1 MAKLS
6 KPMNDALSDLASCG
20 VFQSG
25 TRPQTIS
32 ALESRGLVE
41 LTSNGDYR
49 VTDAGYAE
57 LGTTKPVTLTADT
70 TSDNAKGNAPLADWE
85 AELLGIN
92 TDRPYMVEMLYEN
105 EWIIIPGTDS
115 RTWGRANVLRMR
127 IAHKRN
133 ANVRIVN
140 IVEDRICA

>member
-6 KPMNDALSDLASCG
+6 GPMSDALSDLASYG
-20 VFQSG
+20 VFQTG
-25 TRPQTIS
+25 TRPQTIT
-32 ALESRGLVE
+32 ALVSRGLVIKTGDDNYS
-41 LTSNGDYR
+41 LTDLGR
-49 VTDAGYAE
+49 AE
-57 LGTTKPVTLTADT
+57 LGITKAVTLIADNT
-70 TSDNAKGNAPLADWE
+70 PNVTENAPLADWE
-85 AELLGIN
+85 AELFGIN